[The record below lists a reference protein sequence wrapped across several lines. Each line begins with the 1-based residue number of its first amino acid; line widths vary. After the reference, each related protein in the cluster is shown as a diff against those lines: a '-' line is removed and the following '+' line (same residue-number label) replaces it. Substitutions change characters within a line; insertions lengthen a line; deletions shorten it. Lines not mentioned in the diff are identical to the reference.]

1 MNNKFL
7 DILLLSSLTINLY
20 SQEIERAK
28 NGNYFYINNENIENN
43 LKEDKYIIEDDWNVI
58 NDKNDLLKDSQKV
71 YTIKVNN
78 NSVNDNEILKE
89 DIIDYGYTNQ
99 VIEND
104 NYGYTNQID
113 NNDFGYISND
123 NNEDILNKEQME
135 EKIESRMIIEDFP
148 KTLKPEISE
157 LNLSEENKEENIYN
171 NYENTEVDNII
182 APLIEEIREEKTIFE
197 NKKNSPIN
205 SSKNIIKK

>member
-7 DILLLSSLTINLY
+7 NILLLSSLTINLY
-20 SQEIERAK
+20 SQEIERTK
-28 NGNYFYINNENIENN
+28 NGNFFYINNENIENN

-182 APLIEEIREEKTIFE
+182 SPLIEEIREEKTIFE
-197 NKKNSPIN
+197 NKK
-205 SSKNIIKK
+205 K

>member
-7 DILLLSSLTINLY
+7 NILLLSSLTINLY
-20 SQEIERAK
+20 SQEIERTK
-28 NGNYFYINNENIENN
+28 NGNFFYINNENIENN

-197 NKKNSPIN
+197 NKKIVL
-205 SSKNIIKK
+205 

>member
-7 DILLLSSLTINLY
+7 NILLLSSLTINLY
-20 SQEIERAK
+20 SQEIERTK
-28 NGNYFYINNENIENN
+28 NGNFFYINNENIENN

>member
-20 SQEIERAK
+20 SQEIERNK

-43 LKEDKYIIEDDWNVI
+43 LKEDKYIIEDDWNII

-78 NSVNDNEILKE
+78 NIKDNEILKE

-99 VIEND
+99 VIENN

-113 NNDFGYISND
+113 NNNDFGYISND

-148 KTLKPEISE
+148 KTIKPEISE

-182 APLIEEIREEKTIFE
+182 SPLIEEIREEKTIFE
-197 NKKNSPIN
+197 NKK
-205 SSKNIIKK
+205 K

>member
-20 SQEIERAK
+20 SQEIERTK
-28 NGNYFYINNENIENN
+28 NGNFFYINNENIENN

-123 NNEDILNKEQME
+123 NNEDILNKEQIE
-135 EKIESRMIIEDFP
+135 EKIESKMIIEDFP

-182 APLIEEIREEKTIFE
+182 APIIEEIREEKIIFE

>member
-7 DILLLSSLTINLY
+7 NILLLSSLTINLY
-20 SQEIERAK
+20 SQEIERTK
-28 NGNYFYINNENIENN
+28 NGNFFYINNENIENN

-197 NKKNSPIN
+197 NKK
-205 SSKNIIKK
+205 K

>member
-20 SQEIERAK
+20 SQEIERTK
-28 NGNYFYINNENIENN
+28 NGNFFYINNENIENN

-123 NNEDILNKEQME
+123 NNEDILNKEQIE
-135 EKIESRMIIEDFP
+135 EKIESKMIIEDFP

-197 NKKNSPIN
+197 NKKIVL
-205 SSKNIIKK
+205 

>member
-20 SQEIERAK
+20 SQEIERNK

-43 LKEDKYIIEDDWNVI
+43 LKEDKYIIEDDWNII

-78 NSVNDNEILKE
+78 NIKDNEILKE

-99 VIEND
+99 VIENN

-113 NNDFGYISND
+113 NNNDFGYISND

-148 KTLKPEISE
+148 KTIKPEISE

-182 APLIEEIREEKTIFE
+182 SPLIEEIREEKTIFE
-197 NKKNSPIN
+197 KK
-205 SSKNIIKK
+205 KK